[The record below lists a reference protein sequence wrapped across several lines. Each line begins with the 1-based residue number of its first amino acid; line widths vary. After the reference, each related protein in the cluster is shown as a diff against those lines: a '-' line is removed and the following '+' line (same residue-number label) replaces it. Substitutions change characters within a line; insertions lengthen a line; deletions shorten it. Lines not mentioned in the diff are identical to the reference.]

1 MSRTSD
7 VGRRAPL
14 ESVPYPHAREGVE
27 VTRGMRWVGRLLLP
41 GALFGL
47 LAGCGLGSGK
57 SYSLPEVRI
66 EATVLPDGSVR
77 LVEHRT
83 FDFQG
88 QFSFAFFTV
97 AEPLEHVQ
105 DFEVTEDGRAL
116 EVDQESDLGQ
126 FRATWYFS
134 AQDEQRTFR
143 ISYRVICAVE
153 TYRDAAHLLWQ
164 FVGTG
169 WDVPTDHVSIRVHLP
184 EASTKRLQRP
194 PACTQAG
201 DTGPYPGRPL
211 RDGEIRAWGHG
222 PLGGEVRIPDPQ
234 TVELEVTDVP
244 AYTFVEGSIL
254 FPPRAVP
261 TAALIPADMR
271 ASILAREGALAEQA
285 NAARRQF
292 LEEEEERK
300 AWRTGAWVL
309 VGTVPLIYLLLI
321 VIARLRDRVPG
332 VSRIITEPPED
343 IRPMELVQLWGAYRG
358 AIDPRAAY
366 RAQLLHLVETRAI
379 EMRAEGLVTVPQDIL
394 VRLREMPGDGS
405 LDREFAEFLFPDDKK
420 WVSLR
425 SVTPKGK
432 RKTELKE
439 WWAKARDTGRPGFG
453 SVRQSRWE
461 SLVTS
466 FIGVGGILIAT
477 PLIAQAGWVGA
488 LAVATAVV
496 GMVVAHIAIP
506 VRPGPPFRERIAR
519 WKAFRRFLKRFS
531 SLPDAPALAVIIW
544 ERYLVYATALGV
556 ADRVEKQV
564 KALIPP
570 QELPS
575 PWPGAPGGAASI
587 AWVGTFHDSTPSQV
601 AAWVMPRATSSSS
614 FSGGLGSFSSGGGFG
629 GGFSGG
635 GGGGGGG
642 TGGGAG

>member
-1 MSRTSD
+1 LT
-7 VGRRAPL
+7 A
-14 ESVPYPHAREGVE
+14 
-27 VTRGMRWVGRLLLP
+27 
-41 GALFGL
+41 
-47 LAGCGLGSGK
+47 CGLGGGK

-66 EATVLPDGSVR
+66 EGTVLPDGSIR

-83 FDFQG
+83 FDFRG

-97 AEPLEHVQ
+97 AEPLEHVR
-105 DFEVTEDGRAL
+105 DFEVTEAGRSL
-116 EVDQESDLGQ
+116 DVLQQSELGQ
-126 FRATWYFS
+126 FKGTWYFS

-143 ISYRVICAVE
+143 ISYRVICAVQV
-153 TYRDAAHLLWQ
+153 YQDAAHLLWQ

-169 WDVPTDHVSIRVHLP
+169 WDVPTDHVAIRVHLP
-184 EASTKRLQRP
+184 EATTKPLQRP
-194 PACTQAG
+194 PVCIQAG

-211 RDGEIRAWGHG
+211 HQGETRAWGHG

-244 AYTFVEGSIL
+244 AYTFVEGSVL
-254 FPPRAVP
+254 FPPRSVP
-261 TAALIPADMR
+261 RAALFPADMR
-271 ASILAREGALAEQA
+271 ASILAQEGALAEQA
-285 NAARRQF
+285 NAARRRF

-309 VGTVPLIYLLLI
+309 VGAVPLIYLLLI

-332 VSRIITEPPED
+332 VPRIITEPPED

-358 AIDPRAAY
+358 AIDARAAY
-366 RAQLLHLVETRAI
+366 RTQLLHLVETRAI
-379 EMRAEGLVTVPQDIL
+379 EMRGEGLVTAPQDIL

-405 LDREFAEFLFPDDKK
+405 LDREFAEFLFPDDKE

-432 RKTELKE
+432 RRTELKE
-439 WWAKARDTGRPGFG
+439 WWAKARDAGRPGFG

-477 PLIAQAGWVGA
+477 PLIAQAGWVGS

-575 PWPGAPGGAASI
+575 PWPGAPGGVASI
-587 AWVGTFHDSTPSQV
+587 AWVSTFHDSTPSQV
-601 AAWVMPRATSSSS
+601 AAWVMPRATSTSS
-614 FSGGLGSFSSGGGFG
+614 FTGGVGSFSSGGGFG

>member
-1 MSRTSD
+1 
-7 VGRRAPL
+7 
-14 ESVPYPHAREGVE
+14 VPYPHGREGVE
-27 VTRGMRWVGRLLLP
+27 VRSSRGTLHWVARLLLP
-41 GALFGL
+41 AALLGL

-66 EATVLPDGSVR
+66 EATVLPDGSIR
-77 LVEHRT
+77 LVEQRT

-116 EVDQESDLGQ
+116 DVVQESDLGQ

-134 AQDEQRTFR
+134 AQDDQRTFR
-143 ISYRVICAVE
+143 ISYRVICAVQA
-153 TYRDAAHLLWQ
+153 YRDAAHLLWQ

-169 WDVPTDHVSIRVHLP
+169 WDVPTDHVSVRVHLP
-184 EASTKRLQRP
+184 EATTKPLQRP

-211 RDGEIRAWGHG
+211 HPGETRAWGHG
-222 PLGGEVRIPDPQ
+222 PLGGEVRIPDPH

-244 AYTFVEGSIL
+244 PYTFVEGSIL

-261 TAALIPADMR
+261 TAALIPVDMR
-271 ASILAREGALAEQA
+271 ASILATEWALAEQA

-292 LEEEEERK
+292 LQDQEERE
-300 AWRTGAWVL
+300 AWRNRAWVL
-309 VGTVPLIYLLLI
+309 VGAVPLIYLLLV
-321 VIARLRDRVPG
+321 VIARLRDRFPG
-332 VSRIITEPPED
+332 VPRLLTEPPED
-343 IRPMELVQLWGAYRG
+343 IRPMKLVQLWGAYRG
-358 AIDPRAAY
+358 AIDTRDAY
-366 RAQLLHLVETRAI
+366 RTQLLHLAENRAI
-379 EMRAEGLVTVPQDIL
+379 EMRAEGLVSDPQDIL

-405 LDREFAEFLFPDDKK
+405 LDREFVEFLFLGDRE

-425 SVTPKGK
+425 SITGKGK
-432 RKTELKE
+432 RKSELRE
-439 WWAKARDTGRPGFG
+439 WWNKAKDAGRAGFG

-461 SLVTS
+461 SILTS
-466 FIGVGGILIAT
+466 LIGFLGILFAI
-477 PLIAQAGWVGA
+477 PLIALAGWVGGII
-488 LAVATAVV
+488 LAEVVA
-496 GMVVAHIAIP
+496 GMILAHIAIP

-575 PWPGAPGGAASI
+575 PWPGAPGGVASI
-587 AWVGTFHDSTPSQV
+587 AWVSTFHDSTPSQV

-614 FSGGLGSFSSGGGFG
+614 FSSGLGSFSSGGGFG